1 MIDEMPASPWQNG
14 YNESFNAVFRDGYL
28 DRWLFYSVQEARRI
42 INAWLDE
49 YNIERPHAALAGV
62 TQAKYVEKLK
72 EKTRK
77 AA

>member
-1 MIDEMPASPWQNG
+1 
-14 YNESFNAVFRDGYL
+14 
-28 DRWLFYSVQEARRI
+28 VQEARRT

-49 YNIERPHAALAGV
+49 YNIERPHGALDGQ
-62 TQAKYVEKLK
+62 TPAKYVERLK